1 MRALA
6 AAGVILV
13 LAAAPALA
21 DCYAWPVIRV
31 YDGDSLTVTLPEL
44 PPELREVGVRV
55 INIDAPEIKGKC
67 EAERSLAIAARDAL
81 AAMVTS
87 GPVEICP
94 IGPVAWDKYGRI
106 LATVWVGTG
115 TTAVDVGEE
124 LVRRGLARPYNG
136 GERSDWCW

>member
-1 MRALA
+1 MFLSPTASW
-6 AAGVILV
+6 
-13 LAAAPALA
+13 A
-21 DCYAWPVIRV
+21 DCYRWPVIRV

-81 AAMVTS
+81 AAMVAS

-115 TTAVDVGEE
+115 AATVDVGEA
-124 LVRRGLARPYNG
+124 LARRGLVRPYAG
-136 GERSDWCW
+136 GHRESWCE